1 VSEIRLQSLSFRY
14 PGNETDTLAN
24 LTLEIARGE
33 AHALLGGS
41 GVGKSTLLNLL
52 SGLLPA
58 DAGQIFFDDRD
69 VSGLNPWQRGV
80 SQVFQFPVF
89 YEDMTVAENLAFPV
103 RRLNR
108 RDRRQR
114 VAEVARRLGIS
125 DLLSRRPGSLSLV
138 HKQLAAIGKSLVSP
152 DVSLVLLDEPLT
164 AAEPEYKWQLRR
176 ALKSLQADLGATMI
190 YVTHDQAEALT
201 FADRVTVLH
210 DARALQT
217 GSPRVLVEEPDHEH
231 VGYFVG
237 SPGMNFL
244 AGRVDAG
251 LCTVADRWVVAMAV
265 VDGPCRV
272 GFRPEWGRISMGSP
286 AAAALPVQI
295 RGTRMLGVR
304 RGRPVGLVMASLAG
318 TGDEVEIVTRQAL
331 TGIAEGPGTLELD
344 DRKILCFRD
353 GWRVVA

>member
-1 VSEIRLQSLSFRY
+1 
-14 PGNETDTLAN
+14 
-24 LTLEIARGE
+24 
-33 AHALLGGS
+33 
-41 GVGKSTLLNLL
+41 
-52 SGLLPA
+52 
-58 DAGQIFFDDRD
+58 
-69 VSGLNPWQRGV
+69 
-80 SQVFQFPVF
+80 
-89 YEDMTVAENLAFPV
+89 
-103 RRLNR
+103 
-108 RDRRQR
+108 
-114 VAEVARRLGIS
+114 
-125 DLLSRRPGSLSLV
+125 
-138 HKQLAAIGKSLVSP
+138 
-152 DVSLVLLDEPLT
+152 
-164 AAEPEYKWQLRR
+164 
-176 ALKSLQADLGATMI
+176 MI

-217 GSPRVLVEEPDHEH
+217 GSPRVLVEEPAHEH

-265 VDGPCRV
+265 GDGPCRV
-272 GFRPEWGRISMGSP
+272 GFRPEWGRISMGSS

-304 RGRPVGLVMASLAG
+304 RGRPVGLVMASLADA
-318 TGDEVEIVTRQAL
+318 GDEVGIVTRQAL